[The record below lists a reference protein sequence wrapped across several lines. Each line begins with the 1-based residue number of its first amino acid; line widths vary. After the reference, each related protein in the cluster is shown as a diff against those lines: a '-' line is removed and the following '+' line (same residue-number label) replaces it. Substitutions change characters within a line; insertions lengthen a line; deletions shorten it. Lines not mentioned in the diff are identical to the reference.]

1 MKIIKYQYKGETKE
15 LTTKQSEAVPATGKT
30 GRRGRVSRWAQ
41 TDEPLS
47 RLIVEYAS
55 AHPDAK
61 PREIAQALNIS
72 NGKGN
77 YVSQVLYR
85 HRHLRRNDE
94 PKPSPAPPPVS
105 REERNQLLGEAIN
118 YIQEVSKTFQS
129 GEQGSPP
136 PVDKAVQADYEA
148 LKNLLGRLI
157 VNLLR
162 NKEIDRNVIRYW
174 FFNRLA
180 IRSVDEYDFF
190 MKIVFD
196 ENSWLY
202 QDQAHPEKIF
212 MESISNHA

>member
-1 MKIIKYQYKGETKE
+1 VKIIKYKYKGETQE
-15 LTTKQSEAVPATGKT
+15 LMTKQSEAVPATGKT

-41 TDEPLS
+41 TDEPLC

-55 AHPDAK
+55 AHPNAK

-94 PKPSPAPPPVS
+94 PQPSPTPPPVS
-105 REERNQLLGEAIN
+105 REERNQVLGEAIN

-129 GEQGSPP
+129 GGQGATP
-136 PVDKAVQADYEA
+136 PVDKAFQAEYEA
-148 LKNLLGRLI
+148 LKNLLGRLMI
-157 VNLLR
+157 HLLR
-162 NKEIDRNVIRYW
+162 NKAIDRNVIRYW
-174 FFNRLA
+174 VFNTLA
-180 IRSVDEYDFF
+180 IRNVDEYDLF

-202 QDQAHPEKIF
+202 QDQAYPEKKF
-212 MESISNHA
+212 VESIPNHA